1 MNLEETDIYCPYCG
15 EPQTVFLDPSD
26 VEEEH
31 YIQDCQVCCRPI
43 QFHLAEEFDGSL
55 SLTVTHENEG

>member
-15 EPQTVFLDPSD
+15 EHQTVFLDPSD

-43 QFHLAEEFDGSL
+43 QFHLSEEFDGSL
-55 SLTVTHENEG
+55 SLTVSHENEG